1 MKLKSVQT
9 DLHFSPTGFGE
20 TLSHNTYTLVQR
32 ILSFMWLKVGLS
44 ILTIHFH
51 SNQSIMSVKGKATYL
66 FLFLLRVNSPHNMTM
81 TQLIVNELCRHGE
94 FAKTT
99 MQSKLLVSP

>member
-1 MKLKSVQT
+1 
-9 DLHFSPTGFGE
+9 
-20 TLSHNTYTLVQR
+20 
-32 ILSFMWLKVGLS
+32 MWLKVGLS

-51 SNQSIMSVKGKATYL
+51 SNQSIMSVKGKAYL
-66 FLFLLRVNSPHNMTM
+66 FLFLLRVNSPHNMRV

-99 MQSKLLVSP
+99 VQSKLLVSP

>member
-1 MKLKSVQT
+1 
-9 DLHFSPTGFGE
+9 
-20 TLSHNTYTLVQR
+20 
-32 ILSFMWLKVGLS
+32 MWHKVGLS

-66 FLFLLRVNSPHNMTM
+66 FLFLLRVNSPHNMRV

-99 MQSKLLVSP
+99 VQSKLLVSP